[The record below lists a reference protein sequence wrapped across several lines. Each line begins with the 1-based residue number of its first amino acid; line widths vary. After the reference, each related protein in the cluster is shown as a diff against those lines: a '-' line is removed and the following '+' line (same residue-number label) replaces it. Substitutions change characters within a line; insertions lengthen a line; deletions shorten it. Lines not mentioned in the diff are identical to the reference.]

1 MVGLRVLVTGASGF
15 IGSSLCAS
23 LRAAGMQ
30 VSGVSLRKSLPALH
44 GVEAVVHLAAI
55 AHRAATPLELQ
66 RVNVEL
72 CAAMARAAAAAGA
85 HFVFL
90 SSVKVHGEESRA
102 PLTESCALAPADSY
116 ARSKAEAEATLRAVP
131 GLRLLVLRPPLVYGP
146 GVKANFR
153 ALLRAVARGLPLP
166 FARVRNRRSLL
177 YVGNLGAALH
187 QGLRQGLQ
195 GTYLLSDGDPVST
208 PELCRRLAAALG
220 RRARLLP
227 VSPRLLELLPGSTRL
242 TRSLELDDT
251 ALRRA
256 LGWQPPYGMDQG
268 LCATIRELR

>member
-1 MVGLRVLVTGASGF
+1 MRVLVTGASGF
-15 IGSSLCAS
+15 IGSSLCTR

-30 VSGVSLRKSLPALH
+30 VSGVSLRESLPVLH
-44 GVEAVVHLAAI
+44 GEDAVVHLAAI
-55 AHRAATPLELQ
+55 AHRAATPLELR

-72 CAAMARAAAAAGA
+72 CAAMGRAAAAAGA
-85 HFVFL
+85 HFIFL

-102 PLTESCALAPADSY
+102 PFTESSALAPADAY
-116 ARSKAEAEATLRAVP
+116 ARSKAEAEAALRAVP

-166 FARVRNRRSLL
+166 FASIRNRRSLL
-177 YVGNLGAALH
+177 YVGNLCAAL
-187 QGLRQGLQ
+187 GEALRQGLQ
-195 GTYLLSDGDPVST
+195 GTYLLSDGAPLST

-220 RRARLLP
+220 RRPRLLP
-227 VSPRLLELLPGSTRL
+227 VAPRLLELLPGSTRL
-242 TRSLELDDT
+242 TRSLELEDT

-256 LGWQPPYGMDQG
+256 LGWQPPHGLDQG
-268 LCATIRELR
+268 LRATAREPS